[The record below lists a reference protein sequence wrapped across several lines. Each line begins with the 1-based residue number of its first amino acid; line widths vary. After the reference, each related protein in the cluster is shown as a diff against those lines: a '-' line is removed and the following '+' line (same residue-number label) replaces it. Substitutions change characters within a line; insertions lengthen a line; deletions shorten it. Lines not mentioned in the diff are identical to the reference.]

1 MRRDPSGMRR
11 LVFSAFLLFVGV
23 IVGVVLVTE
32 FNSVPNGRAT
42 GGLVEQE
49 KEVLAPPPAR
59 ETIDTRGTRGDQT
72 FVAVSKAVTPAV
84 VNIAATRNGGGE
96 GDSRFPFQDPLFKRF
111 FGDDFFR
118 SPDKPKRRKS
128 EGLGSGVIIE
138 PDGLIVTNYHVI
150 ENADEIVV
158 LLADKREF
166 SGEIVGTDPKS
177 DLALIRIKGDN
188 LPTIPWGDSSKL
200 QVGEYVLAIGSP
212 FGFTQTVTMGIVS
225 AIGRA
230 DIGLANYEDFI
241 QTDAAINPGNSG
253 GAMVNVQGELVG
265 INTAIFTRS
274 GGYMGIGFAVPSNMA
289 QSVVQSLAEK
299 GEVVRGWLGVAI
311 QEVTAALAQGFGLEE
326 AKGVLISEVMSGSPA
341 EKAGFSRGDVIVA
354 FGDMTITDTN
364 QLRNVVADTGVGEQ
378 VPVRIIRNKKALVL
392 EVLIEAQPKD
402 LFVRKQSEIQR
413 ERSSTQLGG
422 VAVRNLNEALARQFG
437 LDENA
442 RGVVVVSVEPE
453 SPASEAGI
461 KGGDL
466 IMEVNR
472 IPVHDIE
479 AYETRLGEA
488 PAGEPILLLIG
499 RKNRTLFLT
508 VTPQ

>member
-1 MRRDPSGMRR
+1 MRR

-32 FNSVPNGRAT
+32 FDSVPKGQAT
-42 GGLVEQE
+42 GEAVDKGQNL
-49 KEVLAPPPAR
+49 LSSPAIR
-59 ETIDTRGTRGDQT
+59 DTVGTRGDQT

-96 GDSRFPFQDPLFKRF
+96 SRFPFKDPLFKRF
-111 FGDDFFR
+111 FGEDFFQ
-118 SPDKPKRRKS
+118 SPDKPRKRKS
-128 EGLGSGVIIE
+128 ESLGSGVIIDSE
-138 PDGLIVTNYHVI
+138 GLIVTNYHVI
-150 ENADEIVV
+150 ENADDIVV

-177 DLALIRIKGDN
+177 DLALIRIKADN

-230 DIGLANYEDFI
+230 DIGLTNYEDFI

-274 GGYMGIGFAVPSNMA
+274 GGYMGIGFAIPSKMA
-289 QSVVQSLAEK
+289 QSVVASLAEN

-311 QEVTAALAQGFGLEE
+311 QEVTASLAQGFGLKE
-326 AKGVLISEVMSGSPA
+326 AKGVLVSEVMSGSPA
-341 EKAGFSRGDVIVA
+341 ELAGFSRGDVIIA
-354 FGDMTITDTN
+354 FGDEAIMDTN
-364 QLRNVVADTGVGEQ
+364 QLRNVVADTRVGEQ
-378 VPVRIIRNKKALVL
+378 ITVRIIRNKKEIAL

-402 LFVRKQSEIQR
+402 LFVRRQSDNLR
-413 ERSSTQLGG
+413 ERSSTLLSGIE
-422 VAVRNLNEALARQFG
+422 VRKLSAALARQFD

-442 RGVVVVSVEPE
+442 RGVVVISVEAE
-453 SPASEAGI
+453 SPAGEAGI
-461 KGGDL
+461 KEGDL

-472 IPVHDIE
+472 IPVPDINHYE
-479 AYETRLGEA
+479 ASLKKAEK
-488 PAGEPILLLIG
+488 GEPILLLIS

>member
-1 MRRDPSGMRR
+1 MRR

-32 FNSVPNGRAT
+32 FDSVPNGRAT
-42 GGLVEQE
+42 GGVVEQE
-49 KEVLAPPPAR
+49 TAILAPPVTSDPVVPR
-59 ETIDTRGTRGDQT
+59 VDQT

-84 VNIAATRNGGGE
+84 VNIAATRNGGKGE
-96 GDSRFPFQDPLFKRF
+96 ESRFPFQDPLFKRF
-111 FGDDFFR
+111 FGDDLFR
-118 SPDKPKRRKS
+118 SPDKPEKRKS
-128 EGLGSGVIIE
+128 EGLGSGVIID
-138 PDGLIVTNYHVI
+138 PNGLIVTNYHVI

-166 SGEIVGTDPKS
+166 PGEIVGTDSKS
-177 DLALIRIKGDN
+177 DLALIRIKADN

-230 DIGLANYEDFI
+230 DIGLTNYEDFI

-274 GGYMGIGFAVPSNMA
+274 GGYMGIGFAIPSNMVH
-289 QSVVQSLAEK
+289 SVVGSLAEK

-311 QEVTAALAQGFGLEE
+311 QEVTASLAQGFGLEE

-341 EKAGFSRGDVIVA
+341 EKAGFNRGDVIVA
-354 FGDMTITDTN
+354 FGNEAITDTK
-364 QLRNVVADTGVGEQ
+364 QLRNVVADTAVGEQ
-378 VPVRIIRNKKALVL
+378 IPVRIIRNKKELTL
-392 EVLIEAQPKD
+392 EVMIEAQPKD
-402 LFVRKQSEIQR
+402 LFVRRQSDSSRE
-413 ERSSTQLGG
+413 ERSSTLLSGIE
-422 VAVRNLNEALARQFG
+422 VRNLSETLIRQFN
-437 LDENA
+437 LDEKA
-442 RGVVVVSVEPE
+442 QGVVVIAVEPE
-453 SPASEAGI
+453 SLAGEAGI
-461 KGGDL
+461 QEGDL

-472 IPVHDIE
+472 ILVHNIAD
-479 AYETRLGEA
+479 YETSLSKSEKSEA
-488 PAGEPILLLIG
+488 ILLLVG

>member
-1 MRRDPSGMRR
+1 MRR

-32 FNSVPNGRAT
+32 FDSVPNGRAT
-42 GGLVEQE
+42 GGVVEQE
-49 KEVLAPPPAR
+49 QEVLAPPAVK
-59 ETIDTRGTRGDQT
+59 ETIVPRITRSDQP
-72 FVAVSKAVTPAV
+72 FIAVSNAVTPAV
-84 VNIAATRNGGGE
+84 VNISATRNGEGE
-96 GDSRFPFQDPLFKRF
+96 GESGFPFKDPLKRF
-111 FGDDFFR
+111 FGDDLFG
-118 SPDKPKRRKS
+118 SPHKQKKRKS
-128 EGLGSGVIIE
+128 EGLGSGVIIK
-138 PDGLIVTNYHVI
+138 PGGLIVTNYHVI
-150 ENADEIVV
+150 ENADEILV

-166 SGEIVGTDPKS
+166 SGVIVGVDPKS
-177 DLALIRIKGDN
+177 DLALIRIKADN

-274 GGYMGIGFAVPSNMA
+274 GGYMGIGFAIPSQMA
-289 QSVVQSLAEK
+289 QSVVASLLEK

-311 QEVTAALAQGFGLEE
+311 QEVTASLAQGFGLEE
-326 AKGVLISEVMSGSPA
+326 AKGVLISEIMAGSPA
-341 EKAGFSRGDVIVA
+341 EKAGFNRGDVIVV
-354 FGDMTITDTN
+354 FGDESIQDTK
-364 QLRNVVADTGVGEQ
+364 QLRNIVADTEVGGQ
-378 VPVRIIRNKKALVL
+378 IPVRIIRNKKVLTL

-402 LFVRKQSEIQR
+402 LFVRRPSVSHR
-413 ERSSTQLGG
+413 EDRSSTLLSGIE
-422 VAVRNLNEALARQFG
+422 VRNLSEALVHQFD
-437 LDENA
+437 LNENA
-442 RGVVVVSVEPE
+442 GGVVVIAVKAE
-453 SPASEAGI
+453 SPAGEAGL
-461 KGGDL
+461 KAGDL

-472 IPVHDIE
+472 SLIHDIDS
-479 AYETRLGEA
+479 YESSLSESEK
-488 PAGEPILLLIG
+488 GEPILLLIG

-508 VTPQ
+508 VTPE